1 MVMLDFKHSMY
12 LRFNRTLEYHVT
24 CYRLE
29 SRAIFLLGRCF
40 VVRAAIISVLAIIR
54 PHVLGWLPLLVLC
67 IIFVLVG
74 KTANALGASRYS
86 ELPTACIL
94 GKIWTF
100 VLVVLDIV
108 SIFSYKKKI

>member
-1 MVMLDFKHSMY
+1 M
-12 LRFNRTLEYHVT
+12 
-24 CYRLE
+24 
-29 SRAIFLLGRCF
+29 
-40 VVRAAIISVLAIIR
+40 VRAAIISVLAIIR